1 MRTLV
6 GEGIGGFYSS
16 RALTSPCG
24 IRSVFLL
31 GISSR
36 RILRDPF
43 LMGIPLDFAKRGEQV
58 ISLYTRYLGGKQSLV
73 STVGFQY
80 PYACDPVNPMRALA
94 L

>member
-24 IRSVFLL
+24 IRSLFLL
-31 GISSR
+31 GIFSR
-36 RILRDPF
+36 RILQDPV

-58 ISLYTRYLGGKQSLV
+58 ISLYTRYLGGKQSLA
-73 STVGFQY
+73 STVGF
-80 PYACDPVNPMRALA
+80 
-94 L
+94 